1 MVKSVTIR
9 RVGGSVSATLPKE
22 MADRFRMA
30 PGDTVFA
37 VETDKG
43 ILLTPY
49 DSEMQKQLAIAAK
62 VSKKHRAVFRQLAR

>member
-9 RVGGSVSATLPKE
+9 QVGGSVSATLPKE

-30 PGDTVFA
+30 PGDKVFA
-37 VETDKG
+37 VETDEG

-62 VSKKHRAVFRQLAR
+62 VAKKHRAVFRQLAK